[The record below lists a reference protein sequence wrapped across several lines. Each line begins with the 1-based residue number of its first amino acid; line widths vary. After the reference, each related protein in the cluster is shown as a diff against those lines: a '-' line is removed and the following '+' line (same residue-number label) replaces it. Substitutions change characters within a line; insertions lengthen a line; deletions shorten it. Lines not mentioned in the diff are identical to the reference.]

1 MFVEKLTKL
10 EIENFLKNQYI
21 QNNLDYVV
29 KSVSIYNS
37 SPGILTVNLRI
48 QDKEFPLTVTDSYT
62 LNDFDLL
69 QNKQYFFNIIPQL
82 DYFSFMYNKFGE
94 EYLTAL
100 KTHLENEKQQKIK
113 EIDRKNNKIIEE
125 LTK

>member
-10 EIENFLKNQYI
+10 EIENFIKNQYI

-82 DYFSFMYNKFGE
+82 EYFSFMYNKFGE